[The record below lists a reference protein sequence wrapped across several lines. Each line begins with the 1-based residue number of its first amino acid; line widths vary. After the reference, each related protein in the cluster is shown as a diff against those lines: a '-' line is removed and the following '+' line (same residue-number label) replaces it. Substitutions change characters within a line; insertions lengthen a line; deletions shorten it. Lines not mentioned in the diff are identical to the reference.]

1 MLAPLLFSA
10 YTVDQLLTQV
20 LIFGI
25 VAMSLIFLASY
36 GGMVSLAQTALFG
49 IAGFVFG
56 NMTTV
61 DTKGLDARLQ
71 PVGRHHPG
79 DPDRDRRS
87 ASSTAGSPAR
97 STGIYFLMIT
107 LTYSV
112 IANLSFGQIEQISGF
127 GGISGIVPPVDHR
140 HDRPAPAPP
149 LLPRA
154 RDRAAALRCSSATS
168 YARPSALSL
177 QGVRDEPVRMS
188 SLGYGVALHRTLAFT
203 FGAFMASIAGVL
215 FVWWNG
221 HVDPQTIGLG
231 ATLNVLIIAVIG
243 GLRRIEGAFVGAL
256 AFVFIN
262 DRLAETDFSVGRL
275 QAGHVQLADRP
286 DLPRDR
292 ARLARRP
299 ARPLGARDGAASK
312 QRAAA
317 PPRPPPATNSAS
329 PLDVQICQAS
339 CPPTQRRTRT

>member
-1 MLAPLLFSA
+1 MTSVRTIERGIGGVAVLLAVFAPLLFST

-61 DTKGLDARLQ
+61 DTKGLTLGYS
-71 PVGRHHPG
+71 PWVGIVP
-79 DPDRDRRS
+79 
-87 ASSTAGSPAR
+87 AILIATAIGLVYGGLAAR

-112 IANLSFGQIEQISGF
+112 IANLTFGQIERISGF
-127 GGISGIVPPVDHR
+127 GGISGIVPPSIIGTTDQHPHR
-140 HDRPAPAPP
+140 LYYLSLVLAG
-149 LLPRA
+149 LLYLLVRYLIRTPFGIA
-154 RDRAAALRCSSATS
+154 
-168 YARPSALSL
+168 L

-203 FGAFMASIAGVL
+203 FGAFMASIAGLL

-256 AFVFIN
+256 AFVVIN
-262 DRLAETDFSVGRL
+262 DRLAETDFSV
-275 QAGHVQLADRP
+275 AGFKLGTFNSLIGLVFLAIVLLSP
-286 DLPRDR
+286 DGLLGLWER
-292 ARLARRP
+292 AAQSLRRRP
-299 ARPLGARDGAASK
+299 AP
-312 QRAAA
+312 AAA
-317 PPRPPPATNSAS
+317 AG
-329 PLDVQICQAS
+329 D
-339 CPPTQRRTRT
+339 